1 MGQTKA
7 LAEILRDEA
16 SLYDEL
22 LVVLTEEEAALVRG
36 DGGVIAESLG
46 RKDAIVARLRRLE
59 HARQATVARLTGR
72 ADTPLRHLPGATT
85 GELAAARARLAA
97 VLRQV
102 QRANA
107 RLDALLTRALSRLR
121 QTLDVL
127 RDAGGDR
134 QYTSGARL
142 VGSGLTTI
150 DGRA

>member
-1 MGQTKA
+1 MGQTPT
-7 LAEILRDEA
+7 LAEILRNEA
-16 SLYDEL
+16 TLYDEL

-36 DGGVIAESLG
+36 DGSLVAERLA
-46 RKDAIVARLRRLE
+46 RKDAIVAKLRLLE
-59 HARQATVARLTGR
+59 QSRQAIVARLTGR
-72 ADTPLRHLPGATT
+72 ADTPLRHLPGAGT

-102 QRANA
+102 ERANA

>member
-1 MGQTKA
+1 MGQTPT

-22 LVVLTEEEAALVRG
+22 LAVMAEEEAALVRG
-36 DGGVIAESLG
+36 DASVIAEGLA
-46 RKDAIVARLRRLE
+46 RKDTIVVKLRLLE
-59 HARQATVARLTGR
+59 HSRQATVTRLTGR
-72 ADTPLRHLPGATT
+72 GDTPLRNLPGAAT

-97 VLRQV
+97 VLHQV
-102 QRANA
+102 ERTNA

-121 QTLDVL
+121 QTLEFL

-134 QYTSGARL
+134 QYTSGAQL

>member
-1 MGQTKA
+1 MGPTPT

-22 LVVLTEEEAALVRG
+22 LAVLAEEEGALVRG
-36 DGGVIAESLG
+36 EAVVIAESLA
-46 RKDAIVARLRRLE
+46 RKDNIVVKLRLLE
-59 HARQATVARLTGR
+59 HSRQATVTRLTGR
-72 ADTPLRHLPGATT
+72 PDTPLRNLPGAST

-102 QRANA
+102 ERANA
-107 RLDALLTRALSRLR
+107 RLDALLTRALARLR
-121 QTLDVL
+121 QTLEYL

-134 QYTSGARL
+134 QYTSTAAL